1 MDESNMTDRQ
11 SPPERELSHAGSVVD
26 KAIEYML
33 GQELSELA
41 VASALLGGALGLLTR
56 ALPDNIVVQILQNAI
71 ASVESGEMSAAT
83 ADDKAGNA

>member
-1 MDESNMTDRQ
+1 MSDRQ

-33 GQELSELA
+33 GQDLSELA

-56 ALPDNIVVQILQNAI
+56 ALPDDIVVQILQNAI
-71 ASVESGEMSAAT
+71 HSVESGEMSTAT
-83 ADDKAGNA
+83 TSDRAGNA

>member
-1 MDESNMTDRQ
+1 MTDRQ

-56 ALPDNIVVQILQNAI
+56 TLPDSIVVQILQNAI
-71 ASVESGEMSAAT
+71 ESVESGEMSSAT
-83 ADDKAGNA
+83 TSDRAGTA